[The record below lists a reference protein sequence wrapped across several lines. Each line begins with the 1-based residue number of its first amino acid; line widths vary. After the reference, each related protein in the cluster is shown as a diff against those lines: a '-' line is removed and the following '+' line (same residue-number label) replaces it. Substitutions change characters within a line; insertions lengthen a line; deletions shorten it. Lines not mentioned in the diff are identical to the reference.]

1 MKTSGLE
8 QNNVV
13 IKSLSVEREIVEL
26 TLNTVKKDESEAFES
41 DEICKYIDEENNNE
55 KNYLKLFK

>member
-41 DEICKYIDEENNNE
+41 DEICKYIDEENINE
-55 KNYLKLFK
+55 KNYLKLLK